1 MILVSRDDM
10 YMLSGCELIDTENH
24 LQKKGCLH
32 KRTPT
37 IHKIKN
43 IADYVTKK
51 WQDRDS
57 VDNKRTNSSL
67 TLDGLPPTRQLPLVL
82 ISARQGTT
90 KRGNSL
96 AL

>member
-1 MILVSRDDM
+1 MVLKVRWILSKV
-10 YMLSGCELIDTENH
+10 INTENH

-57 VDNKRTNSSL
+57 QSTNNKAHSYGIEYFIRKILFLSILS
-67 TLDGLPPTRQLPLVL
+67 PTSKQ
-82 ISARQGTT
+82 T
-90 KRGNSL
+90 KL
-96 AL
+96 L